1 MLLYVEEIT
10 AQIDAIAEYAA
21 IVREKFEAGRP
32 APELLL
38 DARALR
44 ARIENLAT
52 MLPDRAMAGGA
63 LRHSHWMIHWL
74 EKGEVESCK
83 SDIVDLT
90 ETDLPG
96 AMGALKAWSNGLA
109 YVDADL
115 RQEIAPLIRTRQFDS
130 AIRKAFVVLKTRLC
144 QKFKLD
150 DKIDGVQLVNDL
162 FGKKSEH
169 FPKMD
174 EGERQ
179 TYRDLFAGI
188 LGLLRNRFAHNNDT
202 PDLVDLDAVIT
213 SVNLCLRIVGDFRD
227 KPTPPQRQDHQP

>member
-10 AQIDAIAEYAA
+10 AEIEAIAEYAG
-21 IVREKFEAGRP
+21 IVRVKFEAGRP
-32 APELLL
+32 AAELLL

-52 MLPDRAMAGGA
+52 MLPDKAMAGGA
-63 LRHSHWMIHWL
+63 LRHSSWMIHWL
-74 EKGEVESCK
+74 EKGNVDGCK
-83 SDIVDLT
+83 GDIVDLT
-90 ETDLPG
+90 ENDLPS
-96 AMGALKAWSNGLA
+96 AISALKAWSNGLA

-115 RQEIAPLIRTRQFDS
+115 RQDIAPLIRTRQFDS

-144 QKFKLD
+144 QKFNLD
-150 DKIDGVQLVNDL
+150 EKIDGVQLVNEL
-162 FGKKSEH
+162 FGKKSDH
-169 FPKMD
+169 FPDMD
-174 EGERQ
+174 DGERQ

-188 LGLLRNRFAHNNDT
+188 FGLLRNRFAHNNDS

-227 KPTPPQRQDHQP
+227 KPIVPQR